1 MKKYISANFSNLG
14 FIFAISIL
22 LIAGIF
28 SFVNLT
34 ILIESNNQVS
44 QTLLTLTKLEETLTL
59 LVDAETSQRGY
70 VITGDEAYLEPYYNA
85 INSETGVRRNLEEL
99 QSLTANKPQQQTRLE
114 YLIPLIDERLKVIA
128 QVIHQREEAG
138 FESAQAIVLNGGG
151 KEMMDSIRQTFA
163 EMEMAENDMLVYWS
177 EMSSVNLR
185 NTMIAMTL
193 GALLS
198 FILLLASFYMLNREV
213 RERRLAQ
220 TDLHQLN
227 QELDKRVQE
236 RSEQLVEANQ
246 RYVRV
251 LDTMLEGCQI
261 IGFDWRYLYVNDV
274 VANQGH
280 ITKDRL
286 LGHTMMEVYPGI
298 DETPL
303 FTTLR
308 GCMQERKPARIE
320 NEFTYP
326 TGEKGWFELSIE
338 PIAEGLFILSI
349 DITERKRSEE
359 AIQQQL
365 YRLKSLRA
373 IDLAILSATDLRLTL
388 KTVLEEAKTRLHAD
402 IVQVELF
409 NPGMLVLETIG
420 TTGNHTEEMQS
431 LVTRLGDGI
440 NGKTAL
446 ERRTVI
452 VDMIEEDES
461 DDPFM
466 SVLIKEDARSLY
478 STPLIVKGNLIGV
491 FNVIFRKQ
499 YQADQDW
506 IDFFETLAG
515 QTAMAVDSVKS
526 FEDLQRSNLDLAI
539 AYDTTIEGWS
549 HALDLRDKETEGHTL
564 RVTQMTLRL
573 ARIAGLSSAELVH
586 VRRGALLHDIGK
598 MGIPDNILLKPDKL
612 NPEEWEIMKKH
623 PDYAYELLLPITYLH
638 PALDIP
644 YCHHEKWDGSG
655 YPRGL
660 YGEQIPLSARLFAVV
675 DVWDALRSDRP
686 YRQAW
691 AEERVIEHIQSLNM
705 SHFDP
710 HAVEIFLKTINK

>member
-1 MKKYISANFSNLG
+1 MKQYITGNFSFLG
-14 FIFAISIL
+14 FVFAITIL

-34 ILIESNNQVS
+34 TLIESNSQVS

-59 LVDAETSQRGY
+59 LVDAETGQRGY
-70 VITGDEAYLEPYYNA
+70 IITGDEAYLEPYLNA
-85 INSETGVRRNLEEL
+85 VDAENGVAQLLQEL
-99 QSLTANKPQQQTRLE
+99 QSLTVDKPAQRVRLE
-114 YLIPLIDERLKVIA
+114 ELMQLIDERLRSIE
-128 QVIHQREEAG
+128 QVISLREEAG
-138 FESAQAIVLNGGG
+138 FESAQEMILSGSG
-151 KEMMDSIRQTFA
+151 KETMDAIRQLIA
-163 EMEMAENDMLVYWS
+163 EMEMEESDLLLYWS
-177 EMSSVNLR
+177 RMSSVNLR
-185 NTMIAMTL
+185 NTMIAMTS

-198 FILLLASFYMLNREV
+198 FILLFISFYMVNREV
-213 RERRLAQ
+213 QERRLAQ
-220 TDLHQLN
+220 SELHQLN
-227 QELDKRVQE
+227 QELDYRVQQ
-236 RSEQLVEANQ
+236 RSNELVEANA

-274 VANQGH
+274 VANQGRV
-280 ITKDRL
+280 TKDKLIGR
-286 LGHTMMEVYPGI
+286 TMMEVYPGI

-308 GCMQERKPARIE
+308 HSMKERKPARIE

-326 TGEKGWFELSIE
+326 NGEQGWFELSIE
-338 PIAEGLFILSI
+338 PIAEGLFILSV

-388 KTVLEEAKTRLHAD
+388 KTVLEETKTRLHAD

-409 NPGMLVLETIG
+409 NPGKLVLETIG

-431 LVTRLGDGI
+431 LISPLGDGI
-440 NGKTAL
+440 NGKSAM
-446 ERRTVI
+446 ERRTI
-452 VDMIEEDES
+452 IIDMIDEDES
-461 DDPFM
+461 ADPFM
-466 SVLIKEDARSLY
+466 SALIKEDARSLY

-491 FNVIFRKQ
+491 FNVIFRRQ
-499 YQADQDW
+499 YKADQDW

-564 RVTQMTLRL
+564 RVTQMTLKL

-612 NPEEWEIMKKH
+612 NPEEWEIMQKH
-623 PDYAYELLLPITYLH
+623 PLYAYELLLPITYLH

-660 YGEQIPLSARLFAVV
+660 HGEQIPLSARLFAIV

-691 AEERVIEHIQSLNM
+691 REDKVIEHIYSLNK

-710 HAVEIFLKTINK
+710 DAIEIFMKTVKK